1 MKKEYNF
8 IKDIF
13 EELGEVLFIEGEP
26 YYYKAKWDDIKAEQK
41 KQKKEGGD
49 DVRVAG
55 YVLEQLGILSRR
67 VYVSDIEDNKGRW
80 WVFWA

>member
-1 MKKEYNF
+1 MNKEYNF

-13 EELGEVLFIEGEP
+13 EELGEVLFIGGEP
-26 YYYKAKWDDIKAEQK
+26 YYYKAKWDDIEAEQK

-67 VYVSDIEDNKGRW
+67 VYVSDIEDNKSCW